1 MVRAVET
8 RWSSVRDQ
16 YQRAIRTEERG
27 GEPISMRYAPLLDFI
42 PSRSQR
48 QTSGNFADPP
58 GGQDA
63 AGSDVAA
70 SQQEGD
76 SATPPPSQEPGSPT
90 LSEGTEPMPGP
101 SGSTSMHEE
110 EEAAAPS
117 TSGAGPSG
125 VPLAARPRQPLT
137 RPTTT
142 TTRRRREQEEAHSA
156 LSELDQSVV
165 NFVRRFDGG
174 DDQNDFFCYYLGVR
188 LRNLPTNLARSARM
202 VTEVLL
208 SCHEQIDP
216 DTFPDPCYVG
226 VLLQSVYGL
235 HSRRPHIPPEG
246 FLFPETTAPPPV
258 PPPLSP
264 LVPPALSPEPPGAMP
279 PPSEGTRAVPR
290 RQPRRGR
297 RSRTSRYPRRL

>member
-1 MVRAVET
+1 MARRAEHGGAGRGRRGSWQRDIDVPRLIAEVRSRPHLWDLTVRGYHDRVLRRETWESIAALVVPQWGDVTDSEQLRMVRAVET

-48 QTSGNFADPP
+48 QTSGNFSDPP

-142 TTRRRREQEEAHSA
+142 TTRRRREQEENM
-156 LSELDQSVV
+156 QS
-165 NFVRRFDGG
+165 
-174 DDQNDFFCYYLGVR
+174 
-188 LRNLPTNLARSARM
+188 
-202 VTEVLL
+202 
-208 SCHEQIDP
+208 
-216 DTFPDPCYVG
+216 
-226 VLLQSVYGL
+226 
-235 HSRRPHIPPEG
+235 
-246 FLFPETTAPPPV
+246 
-258 PPPLSP
+258 
-264 LVPPALSPEPPGAMP
+264 LV
-279 PPSEGTRAVPR
+279 
-290 RQPRRGR
+290 
-297 RSRTSRYPRRL
+297 